1 MHIQLLTVMTSA
13 ESKGQRERDSQR
25 GLSALPVELEKNIF
39 HIMEE
44 K

>member
-1 MHIQLLTVMTSA
+1 MITSA
-13 ESKGQRERDSQR
+13 EGKGRREGDSQR
-25 GLSALPVELEKNIF
+25 GLSALPVELEKDIF